1 MCSFEQQICRSCKG
15 QTSFCAKALIPDH
28 WEKPPSAVSMLF
40 HCSDAVHPWWNDF
53 SRSLAAAGSCIS
65 IKRFF
70 IINIYL
76 EHWKQKIEKK
86 KYASSA
92 EGDFGFAYFFSRFP
106 RLFYSLLPALC
117 CRAPCHFVSILS
129 PFFFH
134 VCLLIV
140 ALLRRLPPWANDD
153 GKYFAR
159 HNRAKMQNVVN

>member
-1 MCSFEQQICRSCKG
+1 MCSFEQQIYRSCKG

-40 HCSDAVHPWWNDF
+40 HSSDAVHLWWNDF
-53 SRSLAAAGSCIS
+53 SRSLAAACSCIS

-76 EHWKQKIEKK
+76 EHWKQKIEEKK
-86 KYASSA
+86 ICKQCRGRLWICIFLFPFSTSVLL
-92 EGDFGFAYFFSRFP
+92 FAHS
-106 RLFYSLLPALC
+106 SLLSCSVSLC
-117 CRAPCHFVSILS
+117 FHPVAV
-129 PFFFH
+129 FFH